1 MHNKNKMLIEIK
13 EKRTKFS
20 TIILRINILIGM
32 FVVFMCNYYIE
43 NIHNKSPQ
51 IWYPNIIC
59 IILLAELLFSF
70 HKKFNEYLDDVVNIM
85 LFTVSI
91 WLIYIN
97 IALKYNIIVYILFIA
112 GFFIMIQIINKKSM
126 LYIYYFTIVPLNI
139 GSCYVFNGMNNI
151 FYIDVVVFL
160 LLGQIT
166 FFLVYERIDLNN
178 KYEEA
183 LYIDN
188 VTGVLNRNAINR
200 VLEQMTIK
208 SKCEFSIIYMDINNF
223 KEIKDTFGQVVSD
236 NVLKKLADDFVKLI
250 SDKFI
255 FSRAGENSF
264 IIIFPKISDVGHV
277 KEIYNEVV
285 KKIEFKLPQFDYKF
299 SVSAG
304 IAVFPKDANDA
315 VDIIS
320 NAEKTRRRAKLLKGN
335 QILAYENIDVCME
348 KYDNEIIH
356 AISKDSKKS
365 IVNFYQPVFSKHGKL
380 MKFEALSR
388 LKLSL
393 EEIVFPDKFI
403 TLAEDRGLI
412 DIIDYSVAEKT
423 FKFINKC
430 EKELKIVPHIAINAS
445 AISFNYKYVKKLIEL
460 KEKYEVEASHITI
473 EVTESVLIKNF
484 EYANQLVD
492 KLKEEGFLIA
502 LDDFGSGYS
511 SLSYIKNIKFDI
523 LKLDK
528 SLVDNLE
535 NRNVKIV
542 KAVVNLAKS
551 LGMKTI
557 IEGIEEQCQVD
568 MLQNVDNDYYQGYL
582 YSKPISEERAFQM
595 IKINIAEAKGR
606 DDNNE

>member
-43 NIHNKSPQ
+43 NIYNKSPE

-70 HKKFNEYLDDVVNIM
+70 HKKFNEYLDDVVNVM

-139 GSCYVFNGMNNI
+139 GSCYVYNGMNNI
-151 FYIDVVVFL
+151 FYTDVIVFL

-166 FFLVYERIDLNN
+166 FFLVYERIDINN

-200 VLEQMTIK
+200 VLEQMAIK
-208 SKCEFSIIYMDINNF
+208 NKCEFSIIYMDINNF

-250 SDKFI
+250 SDKCI

-264 IIIFPKISDVGHV
+264 IIVFPKISDVGHL

-315 VDIIS
+315 IDIIL

-356 AISKDSKKS
+356 AISKDSKES
-365 IVNFYQPVFSKHGKL
+365 IVNFYQPVFSKRGKF

-388 LKLSL
+388 LKLSSA
-393 EEIVFPDKFI
+393 EIVFPDKFI
-403 TLAEDRGLI
+403 TLAEERGLI
-412 DIIDYSVAEKT
+412 DIIDYCVAEQT
-423 FKFINKC
+423 FKFINRC
-430 EKELKIVPHIAINAS
+430 EKELKNVPHIAINAS
-445 AISFNYKYVKKLIEL
+445 AISFNYKYIKKLIEL

-511 SLSYIKNIKFDI
+511 SLSYIKNIKFNI

-535 NRNVKIV
+535 DRNVKIV

>member
-32 FVVFMCNYYIE
+32 FIVFMCNYYIE
-43 NIHNKSPQ
+43 NIYNKSPQ
-51 IWYPNIIC
+51 IWYSNIIC
-59 IILLAELLFSF
+59 IILIAELLFSF
-70 HKKFNEYLDDVVNIM
+70 HKKFNEYLDDVVNVM

-151 FYIDVVVFL
+151 FYIDVIVFL

-166 FFLVYERIDLNN
+166 FFLVYERIDINN

-183 LYIDN
+183 LYIDK

-208 SKCEFSIIYMDINNF
+208 NKCEFSIIYMDINNF

-236 NVLKKLADDFVKLI
+236 NVLKKLTDDFVKLI

-264 IIIFPKISDVGHV
+264 IIIFPKISDVGYV

-315 VDIIS
+315 VDIIL

-365 IVNFYQPVFSKHGKL
+365 IVNFYQPVFSKCGKL

-388 LKLSL
+388 LKLSS

-403 TLAEDRGLI
+403 TLAEERGLI
-412 DIIDYSVAEKT
+412 DIIDYGVAEQT
-423 FKFINKC
+423 FKFINRC

-445 AISFNYKYVKKLIEL
+445 AISFNYKYIKKLIEL

-528 SLVDNLE
+528 SLVDSLE
-535 NRNVKIV
+535 DRNVKIV

-595 IKINIAEAKGR
+595 IKINIAEVKGR